1 MGVPRPEYSQIRDAW
16 LWLLTPSARRISHF
30 GGRRYNRLEA
40 HADLAG
46 DITAGFHDYSHD
58 EAEAHMLKSLS
69 YFRPNLTADS
79 VRQVLALFEGFA
91 CEPVKK

>member
-1 MGVPRPEYSQIRDAW
+1 M
-16 LWLLTPSARRISHF
+16 TPPGSAIRISQF
-30 GGRRYNRLEA
+30 AGPRYNRLDA

-58 EAEAHMLKSLS
+58 EAEAHMLKALAF
-69 YFRPNLTADS
+69 FRPNMTSDK
-79 VRQVLALFEGFA
+79 VRQVLAQFESFA